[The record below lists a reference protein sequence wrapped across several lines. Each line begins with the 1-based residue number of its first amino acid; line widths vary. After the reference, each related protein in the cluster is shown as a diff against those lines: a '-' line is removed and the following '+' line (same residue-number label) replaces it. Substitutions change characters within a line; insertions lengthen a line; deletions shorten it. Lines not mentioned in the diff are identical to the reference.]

1 MRTKSWFVVPSL
13 FVVSVGAS
21 GCLAESSWYTRGSDN
36 EIVFAISQSKLADGK
51 TVTRVGYEF
60 LDIRDQGWTTYGY
73 QTRDRSCWAE
83 KLDTRLGQPRV
94 EGGVAKFEGGS
105 LPQGGIAVVANRP
118 DELQLDAPAWSKGG
132 ETLTFEA
139 QGFAM
144 PSIERSRFTVPSVD
158 LAITAPAADAEV
170 ALPADGELEV
180 AWAPGDASTKD
191 NVVASFFTEPAD
203 GTRGVE
209 LRCFFDRE
217 DGKGVFPKQLV
228 ARFAQLAGASN
239 QGVEVKGKLRIATHR
254 QLTIVAR
261 GGWIVYVV
269 AGVEQREQ
277 PFVLK
282 R

>member
-1 MRTKSWFVVPSL
+1 MRTKSWFVVPALFASSL
-13 FVVSVGAS
+13 GVS
-21 GCLAESSWYTRGSDN
+21 GCLAESSWYERGSDN

-60 LDIRDQGWTTYGY
+60 LDIRDQGWTTYGF
-73 QTRDRSCWAE
+73 QSRDSSCWAE

-94 EGGVAKFEGGS
+94 EGGVAKFSGGS
-105 LPQGGIAVVANRP
+105 LPQEGIAVVANRP

-144 PSIERSRFTVPSVD
+144 PSIEPSRFTVPSLD
-158 LAITAPAADAEV
+158 LPITAPAADAEV
-170 ALPADGELEV
+170 ALPAAGDLEV
-180 AWAPGDASTKD
+180 AWEPGGSGTKE
-191 NVVASFFTEPAD
+191 NVVASFFTEPTD

-209 LRCFFDRE
+209 LRCFFDRA
-217 DGKGVFPKQLV
+217 DGKGTFPKQLV
-228 ARFAQLAGASN
+228 ARFAQIAG
-239 QGVEVKGKLRIATHR
+239 QGEVKGKLRIATHR

>member
-1 MRTKSWFVVPSL
+1 M
-13 FVVSVGAS
+13 
-21 GCLAESSWYTRGSDN
+21 AESSWFARGSDN

-60 LDIRDQGWTTYGY
+60 LDIRDQGWTTYGFY
-73 QTRDRSCWAE
+73 ARDRSCWAE

-94 EGGVAKFEGGS
+94 EGGVAKFVGGS

-144 PSIERSRFTVPSVD
+144 PDIRPSRMTVPSVD

-170 ALPADGELEV
+170 ALPIAGDFEVTWTPGEAV
-180 AWAPGDASTKD
+180 TKE
-191 NVVASFFTEPAD
+191 NVVASFYTEPAD
-203 GTRGVE
+203 GSRGVE
-209 LRCFFDRE
+209 LRCFFDRSA
-217 DGKGVFPKQLV
+217 GKGTFPKSV
-228 ARFAQLAGASN
+228 VERFVQLAGGN
-239 QGVEVKGKLRIATHR
+239 DVKGKLRFGTHR
-254 QLTIVAR
+254 QLTIVAD